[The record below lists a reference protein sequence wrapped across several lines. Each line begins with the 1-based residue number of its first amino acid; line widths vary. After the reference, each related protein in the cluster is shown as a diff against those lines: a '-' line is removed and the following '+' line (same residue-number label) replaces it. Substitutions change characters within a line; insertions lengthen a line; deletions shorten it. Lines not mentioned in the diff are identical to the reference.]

1 MKGWTVVFTGDR
13 THADI
18 VAAALAAH
26 GLQVQA
32 YGDFGFG
39 TGSGFNVVASGVMV
53 PDDQA
58 QAARRII
65 KQAQEAPIPPDEP
78 EQV

>member
-1 MKGWTVVFTGDR
+1 MQVKGWTVVFTGDR

-39 TGSGFNVVASGVMV
+39 TGSGFDVVASGVMV

-58 QAARRII
+58 KTARRLIR
-65 KQAQEAPIPPDEP
+65 EAESSP
-78 EQV
+78 